1 MGTTVTT
8 NLGLIKPDENEKI
21 KQDLPDFAGW
31 ADQNADN
38 CDVLDSLFRKDTGT
52 YSLNFRASSVNP
64 TLGAGGFT
72 EGKYVRLWPK
82 MVIAF
87 FRISTGGAG
96 FLTGTGDYRIDVPF
110 DMDPDLIASDGGR
123 TLPIG
128 KAIFNDASAVLTSSV
143 FLALFDPVGLFI
155 EFELA
160 QGDILSNTFPLAQG
174 DQISGYVMYPTKGP

>member
-8 NLGLIKPDENEKI
+8 NLGLIKPDLDEKI
-21 KQDLPDFAGW
+21 KEDLPTFDGW
-31 ADQNADN
+31 AAQNGVN
-38 CDVLDSLFRKDTGT
+38 CDILDGLFRKNTGT

-72 EGKYVRLWPK
+72 EGKYIRLWPK
-82 MVIAF
+82 MVIVHY
-87 FRISTGGAG
+87 RINTGGAG
-96 FLTGTGDYRIDVPF
+96 FLAGTGDYRIDLPF
-110 DMDPDLIASDGGR
+110 DMDPDLVASDGGR

-143 FLALFDPVGLFI
+143 FLALYDPVGFFI

-174 DQISGYVMYPTKGP
+174 DQISGYAMYPTKGP